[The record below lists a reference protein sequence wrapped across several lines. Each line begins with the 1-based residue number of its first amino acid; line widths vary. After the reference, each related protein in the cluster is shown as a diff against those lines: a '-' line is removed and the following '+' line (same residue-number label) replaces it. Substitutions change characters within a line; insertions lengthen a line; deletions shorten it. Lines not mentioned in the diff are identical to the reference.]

1 MVCSIIARHVD
12 WSCAAMC
19 HVAVGSVRVPKA
31 ARPGK
36 VRQHRDALAERQ
48 ESATN
53 DANVYRNAL
62 AAVALVLG
70 LRSCPLKC
78 ADGHEGLHGHR
89 SAKVQA
95 VEAVPWL
102 PFPRVHHRG

>member
-1 MVCSIIARHVD
+1 MPTDHLNKSVHGRE
-12 WSCAAMC
+12 
-19 HVAVGSVRVPKA
+19 AV
-31 ARPGK
+31 
-36 VRQHRDALAERQ
+36 HALAERQ